1 MEKIINHNYNGLE
14 LISIASVGSD
24 FDTDELRKSLAEKIG
39 EKSFVVLYLDYKVLI
54 GTYENGDF
62 LFYENEKF
70 EDKFVQRI
78 RVFNEKDEF
87 LAWRTSN
94 GFRVRFR
101 QDYQGEKKEEVVE
114 AYQALFGTESKDLNG
129 YTKIEEKRGTKLIL
143 PLINLEIDDN
153 KNRLFIKT
161 HNYID
166 YNKLHQATYFDCRF
180 VTFVNENF

>member
-1 MEKIINHNYNGLE
+1 MLLGDERGIKI
-14 LISIASVGSD
+14 
-24 FDTDELRKSLAEKIG
+24 T
-39 EKSFVVLYLDYKVLI
+39 
-54 GTYENGDF
+54 
-62 LFYENEKF
+62 
-70 EDKFVQRI
+70 
-78 RVFNEKDEF
+78 
-87 LAWRTSN
+87 
-94 GFRVRFR
+94 VRFR